1 MVDIPTSGSDR
12 GTSLP
17 KPSRYVCGQPLQKTS
32 LNLLTGSF
40 RLIVR
45 SLNGFPRQSAVA
57 RVRPLTVSHILDKR
71 CDLHNR
77 RWGCPRDLGV
87 ALIQDLFN
95 GLFSH
100 PRFDLGIGAPLL
112 NHLRCIAIGGIDR
125 ATKHA
130 PEMIPFAVV
139 FGRET
144 AMRAFLTRIR

>member
-1 MVDIPTSGSDR
+1 MPCAHGLCESIHHIAF
-12 GTSLP
+12 SLSHKTFP
-17 KPSRYVCGQPLQKTS
+17 KDPLQKTS

-100 PRFDLGIGAPLL
+100 PRFDLGIGAPL
-112 NHLRCIAIGGIDR
+112 
-125 ATKHA
+125 
-130 PEMIPFAVV
+130 
-139 FGRET
+139 
-144 AMRAFLTRIR
+144 

>member
-1 MVDIPTSGSDR
+1 MTVKDVHATMDASFPEMDLFDLHLLVLLAEGH
-12 GTSLP
+12 SLAGASRQLNLS
-17 KPSRYVCGQPLQKTS
+17 PSALSPRLSRLCQRMNLPLQKTS

-87 ALIQDLFN
+87 ALVQDLFN

-100 PRFDLGIGAPLL
+100 PQFDLGIGAPL
-112 NHLRCIAIGGIDR
+112 
-125 ATKHA
+125 
-130 PEMIPFAVV
+130 
-139 FGRET
+139 
-144 AMRAFLTRIR
+144 